1 MKEPINNGFDKILFE
16 GKNMKNNSVIVTLII
31 SRDGICVKARMRSN
45 L

>member
-16 GKNMKNNSVIVTLII
+16 EKMKSNSVIITLII
-31 SRDGICVKARMRSN
+31 SRDGIRVKTRMRSN